1 MSKKLILAII
11 FFSYHFA
18 YAGLVI
24 NEIMY
29 DFKTDSDE
37 GREWVEIFNNSD
49 AEADLS
55 SFKFFEADT
64 NHKLKLTQGSA
75 NIFPRGYAIIVSDP
89 VKFKIDWPSF
99 SGTIF
104 DSSFSLSNDGE
115 ILAIKD
121 ENLNIIDQ
129 SIYNSAMGARG
140 DGKSLQKISGV
151 WIGAMPTPGTEN
163 KIAYASPFLPSSPVK
178 KSEPVPVKASSE
190 NTRQDTLENEKKLLS
205 SDSHSNLNVVPE
217 PNIAYVAESASFPF
231 PIIILILLLGAGGGA
246 VYFIRRKKIIP
257 QTGDDFEILDG

>member
-1 MSKKLILAII
+1 MRAYKKIILAVAAS
-11 FFSYHFA
+11 FFLSQPVLA
-18 YAGLVI
+18 QVI
-24 NEIMY
+24 LNEIMY
-29 DFKTDSDE
+29 DLPGADT

-121 ENLNIIDQ
+121 ENFNIIDQ

-190 NTRQDTLENEKKLLS
+190 NTGQDTLENEKKLLS
-205 SDSHSNLNVVPE
+205 SDSHSNLNVVL
-217 PNIAYVAESASFPF
+217 N
-231 PIIILILLLGAGGGA
+231 PILRMSQKALLSL
-246 VYFIRRKKIIP
+246 F
-257 QTGDDFEILDG
+257 L